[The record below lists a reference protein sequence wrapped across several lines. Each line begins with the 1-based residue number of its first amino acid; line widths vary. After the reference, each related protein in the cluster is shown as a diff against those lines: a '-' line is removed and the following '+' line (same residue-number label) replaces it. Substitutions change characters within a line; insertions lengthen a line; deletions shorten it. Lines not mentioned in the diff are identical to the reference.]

1 MSAEELNRRAV
12 NRIVELRDRATEY
25 SLNARFRPASYGSV
39 FVPAMTAEE
48 IALQVLEG
56 NALVRGYTAA
66 IEAINEEYKRMMQPD
81 EEKIPEQQRG
91 SHY

>member
-1 MSAEELNRRAV
+1 V
-12 NRIVELRDRATEY
+12 QRISELRDRATEY
-25 SLNARFRPASYGSV
+25 SLNARFRPSTYGDN
-39 FVPAMTAEE
+39 FIPAVSAEE

-66 IEAINEEYKRMMQPD
+66 IEALNEEYKRMMQPD
-81 EEKIPEQQRG
+81 DEKVPEQRKG

>member
-1 MSAEELNRRAV
+1 MSAQELSRRAV
-12 NRIVELRDRATEY
+12 ERINELRDRATEY
-25 SLNARFRPASYGSV
+25 SLNARFRPSSFGDRHI
-39 FVPAMTAEE
+39 PAVSAEE

-66 IEAINEEYKRMMQPD
+66 IEAINDEYKRMMQPD
-81 EEKIPEQQRG
+81 EDKKPEQERG